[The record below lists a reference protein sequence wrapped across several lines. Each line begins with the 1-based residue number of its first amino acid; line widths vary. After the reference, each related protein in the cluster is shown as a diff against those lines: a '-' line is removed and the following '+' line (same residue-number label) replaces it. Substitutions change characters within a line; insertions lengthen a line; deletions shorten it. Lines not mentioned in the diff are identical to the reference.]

1 MPEAKQGT
9 SPKDPFI
16 EEESFASLFE
26 EKSQV
31 EEKLKEGSI
40 VKGRVIQILKDTV
53 IVDVGYK
60 SEGQISI
67 DEFAN
72 PTGGN
77 AVTVGDEVEVLF
89 ERSEDENGLVMLS
102 KREADRMRV
111 WDEIS
116 EACEKDEIIE
126 GTISQKVKGGLAV
139 TIRGGVKAFLPGSQ
153 VDLKP
158 TRDLDQYLGKTCA
171 FRVIKF
177 NKKRGN
183 IVLSRR
189 VILEKEREEMKSKTL
204 EQLHEGTIV
213 EGIVKNITDY
223 GAFVDLGGIDG
234 LLHITDMSYGRV
246 NHPSQ
251 LFNVGDRVRVVVL
264 KYNDQTERVSLGM
277 KQLHED
283 PWLTAEGMFPKN
295 KKVGGKVVMVSDF
308 GVFVELA
315 EGIEGLIHVS
325 EMSWTRK
332 VKNPAK
338 LFKIGQ
344 EVECMVLDIDTEARR
359 ISLGIK
365 QLEPDPWSLFT
376 ADFRPGD
383 KIKGKVRSITDYGV
397 FVEITEGVDG
407 LVHKSDLSW
416 TQKVNHPGELVKKG
430 DIVEAVILN
439 INYNEKKVS
448 LGIKQLT
455 DDPWERIPSDYPPGR
470 VLEVK
475 VSKVTDFGAFVAI
488 EEGIEGLI
496 HVSELSDQHVKDPRE
511 FVKDGDVVKAEVIT
525 VDPSDRKIGL
535 SMKTLTGKEQAQDL
549 EQFRKEQAAQASSRP
564 ASTIGELIKQKMGTA
579 VRELPEREREART
592 TAERELEQQAA
603 GEPAEKAAPAEPET
617 PAAAPAEEEPAAEE
631 PAAEEP
637 SAEEPA
643 AEETAG
649 KDEEPAE

>member
-9 SPKDPFI
+9 STNDPFI

-67 DEFAN
+67 DEFSN
-72 PTGGN
+72 PAGGSGV
-77 AVTVGDEVEVLF
+77 AVGDEVDVLF
-89 ERSEDENGLVMLS
+89 EKSEDENGLVMLS

-158 TRDLDQYLGKTCA
+158 TRDLDQYLGKTCS

-283 PWLTAEGMFPKN
+283 PWITAEGMFPRN
-295 KKVGGKVVMVSDF
+295 KKVDGKVVMVSDF

-315 EGIEGLIHVS
+315 DGIEGLIHVS

-344 EVECMVLDIDTEARR
+344 EVECMVLDIDIEARR

-496 HVSELSDQHVKDPRE
+496 HVSELSEEHVKDPRE

-549 EQFRKEQAAQASSRP
+549 EQFHKDQAAQASSRP

-592 TAERELEQQAA
+592 TAEKELERQAA
-603 GEPAEKAAPAEPET
+603 TNPMEEAAPEEQKQE
-617 PAAAPAEEEPAAEE
+617 AAAEEPAAEE

-637 SAEEPA
+637 KEEATEESADDSA
-643 AEETAG
+643 A
-649 KDEEPAE
+649 KDEKPAE

>member
-1 MPEAKQGT
+1 MPDVNKGPTAG
-9 SPKDPFI
+9 DPFV
-16 EEESFASLFE
+16 EGESSFADIFE
-26 EKSQV
+26 ARSHED
-31 EEKLKEGSI
+31 ERLKEGQI
-40 VKGRVIQILKDTV
+40 VKGRVIQVLKDTV
-53 IVDVGYK
+53 VVDVGYK
-60 SEGQISI
+60 SEGQIPIEEFLGPGGSI
-67 DEFAN
+67 DIK
-72 PTGGN
+72 T
-77 AVTVGDEVEVLF
+77 GDEVEVLF
-89 ERSEDENGLVMLS
+89 ERHEDDHGLVMLS

-189 VILEKEREEMKSKTL
+189 VILEREREELKSKTL
-204 EQLHEGTIV
+204 EQLREGTIV

-246 NHPSQ
+246 SHPSQ
-251 LFNVGDRVRVVVL
+251 MLSVGDRVQVVVL

-277 KQLHED
+277 KQLKED
-283 PWLTAEGMFPKN
+283 PWITAAERFPKN
-295 KKVGGKVVMVSDF
+295 MKVQGKVVMISDF
-308 GVFVELA
+308 GVFVDLG
-315 EGIEGLIHVS
+315 EGIEGLVHVS

-332 VKNPAK
+332 VKNPSK
-338 LFKIGQ
+338 LFRVGQ
-344 EVECMVLDIDTEARR
+344 EVECMVLDMDPEARR

-365 QLEPDPWSLFT
+365 QLEPDPWTLFT

-407 LVHKSDLSW
+407 LVHKSDISW
-416 TQKVNHPGELVKKG
+416 TQKVAHPGDIIKKG

-448 LGIKQLT
+448 LGVKQLT
-455 DDPWERIPSDYPPGR
+455 DDPWERIPRDYPPGR

-475 VSKVTDFGAFVAI
+475 VTKVADFGAFVEI
-488 EEGIEGLI
+488 EPGIEGLI
-496 HVSELSDQHVKDPRE
+496 HVSELSDQNVKDPRD
-511 FVKDGDVVKAEVIT
+511 FVKDGTVVKAEVIA
-525 VDPSDRKIGL
+525 VDPSERKIGL

-549 EQFRKEQAAQASSRP
+549 EEFRRDQAMQAAQRP
-564 ASTIGELIKQKMGTA
+564 ASTIGELIKQKMGDAIRT
-579 VRELPEREREART
+579 LPEREREART
-592 TAERELEQQAA
+592 TAEREIEAKTTVET
-603 GEPAEKAAPAEPET
+603 GTPEEP
-617 PAAAPAEEEPAAEE
+617 PAAEDE
-631 PAAEEP
+631 KPA
-637 SAEEPA
+637 
-643 AEETAG
+643 
-649 KDEEPAE
+649 

>member
-67 DEFAN
+67 DEFAD
-72 PTGGN
+72 PTGDS

-158 TRDLDQYLGKTCA
+158 TRDLDQYLGKTCS

-295 KKVGGKVVMVSDF
+295 KKVAGKVVMVSDF

-315 EGIEGLIHVS
+315 DGIEGLIHVS

-511 FVKDGDVVKAEVIT
+511 FVKDGDTVKAEVIT

-549 EQFRKEQAAQASSRP
+549 EQFRKDQAAQASARP

-579 VRELPEREREART
+579 VKELPEREREAKT
-592 TAERELEQQAA
+592 TAEKELEQ
-603 GEPAEKAAPAEPET
+603 KATETPAEPEEK
-617 PAAAPAEEEPAAEE
+617 AAAEEEAPADEPQEKPAEEPKEE
-631 PAAEEP
+631 PEEAAG
-637 SAEEPA
+637 A
-643 AEETAG
+643 

>member
-1 MPEAKQGT
+1 
-9 SPKDPFI
+9 
-16 EEESFASLFE
+16 
-26 EKSQV
+26 
-31 EEKLKEGSI
+31 
-40 VKGRVIQILKDTV
+40 
-53 IVDVGYK
+53 
-60 SEGQISI
+60 
-67 DEFAN
+67 
-72 PTGGN
+72 
-77 AVTVGDEVEVLF
+77 
-89 ERSEDENGLVMLS
+89 
-102 KREADRMRV
+102 
-111 WDEIS
+111 
-116 EACEKDEIIE
+116 
-126 GTISQKVKGGLAV
+126 
-139 TIRGGVKAFLPGSQ
+139 
-153 VDLKP
+153 
-158 TRDLDQYLGKTCA
+158 
-171 FRVIKF
+171 
-177 NKKRGN
+177 
-183 IVLSRR
+183 
-189 VILEKEREEMKSKTL
+189 
-204 EQLHEGTIV
+204 
-213 EGIVKNITDY
+213 
-223 GAFVDLGGIDG
+223 
-234 LLHITDMSYGRV
+234 
-246 NHPSQ
+246 
-251 LFNVGDRVRVVVL
+251 
-264 KYNDQTERVSLGM
+264 
-277 KQLHED
+277 
-283 PWLTAEGMFPKN
+283 
-295 KKVGGKVVMVSDF
+295 MVSDF

-496 HVSELSDQHVKDPRE
+496 HVSELSEQHVKDPRE
-511 FVKDGDVVKAEVIT
+511 FVKEGDVVKAEVIT

-549 EQFRKEQAAQASSRP
+549 EQFRKDQAAQASARP

-579 VRELPEREREART
+579 VRELPEREREAKT
-592 TAERELEQQAA
+592 TAEKELEQKAT
-603 GEPAEKAAPAEPET
+603 GDPEPDEASEEKK
-617 PAAAPAEEEPAAEE
+617 EEPAAEE

-637 SAEEPA
+637 ATEEPA
-643 AEETAG
+643 AEEPATEEPAAEDSG
-649 KDEEPAE
+649 TEEEEPAE

>member
-1 MPEAKQGT
+1 MPEVKQGPA
-9 SPKDPFI
+9 SPDPF
-16 EEESFASLFE
+16 SDDDATFASLFE
-26 EKSQV
+26 EKSK
-31 EEKLKEGSI
+31 EEDRLREGEI
-40 VKGRVIQILKDTV
+40 VTGRVVRLLKDMV

-60 SEGQISI
+60 SEGQIPI
-67 DEFAN
+67 DEFRG
-72 PTGGN
+72 PGGISVN
-77 AVTVGDEVEVLF
+77 VGDRIDVLF
-89 ERSEDENGLVMLS
+89 ERSEDEDGLVMLS

-116 EACEKDEIIE
+116 DACEKDEIIE
-126 GTISQKVKGGLAV
+126 GTVAQKVKGGLAV
-139 TIRGGVKAFLPGSQ
+139 AIRGGVKAFLPGSQ

-158 TRDLDQYLGKTCA
+158 TRDLDQYLGKTYK

-189 VILEKEREEMKSKTL
+189 VILEKEREELKSKTL
-204 EQLHEGTIV
+204 EQLREGTVV

-251 LFNVGDRVRVVVL
+251 LFNIGDRVKVVVL
-264 KYNDQTERVSLGM
+264 KYNDRTERVSLGM
-277 KQLHED
+277 KQLNED
-283 PWLTAEGMFPKN
+283 PWITAHEQFPKN
-295 KKVGGKVVMVSDF
+295 KKVGGKVVMISDF

-325 EMSWTRK
+325 EISWTKK

-338 LFKIGQ
+338 LFAIGQ
-344 EVECMVLDIDTEARR
+344 EVECLVLDIDTEARR

-365 QLEPDPWSLFT
+365 QLEPDPWSLFS

-416 TQKVNHPGELVKKG
+416 TQKINHPSEFVKKG
-430 DIVEAVILN
+430 AIVEAVILN
-439 INYNEKKVS
+439 VNYNEKKVS
-448 LGIKQLT
+448 LGIKQLS
-455 DDPWERIPSDYPPGR
+455 DDPWERIPRDYPPGR

-475 VSKVTDFGAFVAI
+475 VSKVTDFGAFVEI

-496 HVSELSDQHVKDPRE
+496 HVSEMSDQHVKDPRDI
-511 FVKDGDVVKAEVIT
+511 VKDGDVVKAEVIT

-535 SMKTLTGKEQAQDL
+535 SMKTLTGKEQEKDL
-549 EQFRKEQAAQASSRP
+549 QEFRRVQAEKLSQRP
-564 ASTIGELIKQKMGTA
+564 ASTIGELIKQKMGAA
-579 VRELPEREREART
+579 VKELPEREREAKT
-592 TAERELEQQAA
+592 TAEREIEEKERRSSSNDGQNLDGNETDRESDEDEDDTDRPAEDAAPDKA
-603 GEPAEKAAPAEPET
+603 GE
-617 PAAAPAEEEPAAEE
+617 
-631 PAAEEP
+631 
-637 SAEEPA
+637 
-643 AEETAG
+643 
-649 KDEEPAE
+649 